1 MSRKCCCC
9 IPVVV
14 GAAIL
19 GLIALLFCASELTVL
34 IPYLAQFDIETFNP
48 IQQNLN
54 DIYFVFDDLLKNCV
68 SNAGACVF
76 NMTTEYKND
85 ILEQTKS
92 YESTVLMGAAVE
104 SGVYGLTALLM
115 VIGIAAKSRFLML
128 PYMILTL
135 LGIIVLVLAGV
146 GACVYLF
153 FDPELLVAG
162 VIASVTTL
170 IFGSIMMYL
179 WSVVQRA
186 FVDLGNDDR
195 MYSPVGTKD
204 NGIDYNGGRNAYH
217 YPTSPQQ
224 FQMDERK

>member
-153 FDPELLVAG
+153 FDPNTLVAG

>member
-19 GLIALLFCASELTVL
+19 GLIALLFCASELAVL
-34 IPYLAQFDIETFNP
+34 IPYLAQFDVETFNP

-68 SNAGACVF
+68 SDAGTCVF
-76 NMTTEYKND
+76 NMTTEYKNT
-85 ILEQTKS
+85 ILSEVRS